1 MLSVIIP
8 VRNDARRLERCLAS
22 IAASPSPS
30 TEVEVIVVDN
40 GSTDESPEVA
50 RRAGARLLV
59 LPGLKVG
66 ELRNE
71 GARAARGGLLAFV
84 DADHQVDPGW
94 APVALDVL
102 AAPAVGMTGAPY
114 VSPADRT
121 WVQRLYDAF
130 REHRDGRHPVEWLG
144 SGNMFLRRELFD
156 RLGGFDTTLE
166 ACEDVDLC
174 RRVRGAGYEIVADAG
189 IRSTHYGDP
198 PTLKK
203 LFLSELWRGRDNL
216 RVSLRPPRTGRGMFT
231 ALVPVVDLIAIVALA
246 GGLLTWPWGGG
257 WVAAAALLIAAPPT
271 ALRAMRL
278 YARIRDRQPGD
289 LLRASVVAIVY
300 DVARALALA
309 LQAGHHRGK

>member
-30 TEVEVIVVDN
+30 SEVEVIVVDN
-40 GSTDESPEVA
+40 GSTDDSPDAA
-50 RRAGARLLV
+50 RRAGARVLV

-71 GARAARGGLLAFV
+71 GARAARGGILAFV
-84 DADHQVDPGW
+84 DADHQVGPGW
-94 APVALDVL
+94 AAAALDAL
-102 AAPAVGMTGAPY
+102 SEPTVGMAGAPY
-114 VSPADRT
+114 ISPPEVT

-130 REHRDGRHPVEWLG
+130 REHRDGRHDVEWLG
-144 SGNMFLRRELFD
+144 SGNMFLRRDLFD
-156 RLGGFDTTLE
+156 RLSGFDTTLE

-174 RRVRGAGYEIVADAG
+174 RRVRGAGYRIVADSG
-189 IRSTHYGDP
+189 ITSTHYGDP

-203 LFLSELWRGRDNL
+203 LFASELWRGRDNL
-216 RVSLRPPRTGRGMFT
+216 RVSLRPPRTGRSLFT
-231 ALVPVVDLIAIVALA
+231 ALVPVVDLIGITAIAAGLVA
-246 GGLLTWPWGGG
+246 WPWGGG
-257 WVAAAALLIAAPPT
+257 WVAGAALLICAPPT

-278 YARIRDRQPGD
+278 HARIRERHAGD
-289 LLRASVVAIVY
+289 FMRASVMAIVY